1 MFIVYRRIVK
11 ILFRPARPWHLSLT
25 WSEISINYSETV
37 FEYGLWSW
45 LCMCPPPPVRPAPAS
60 YGTINPLTPLHVQL
74 SVFTLPSNSDDLG
87 LHIGVVWIASLCFA
101 CAWIYRC
108 RRPWARWRERETDG
122 VGVNVCASVGG
133 VCVCVC
139 VCASVWVCACSRTCV
154 LYMCVSAV
162 TR

>member
-1 MFIVYRRIVK
+1 MYIVYRGIVK
-11 ILFRPARPWHLSLT
+11 ILLRPARPWHLSLT

-45 LCMCPPPPVRPAPAS
+45 LCMCLPHPVRPAPAL

-87 LHIGVVWIASLCFA
+87 LHIGVVWKASLCFA

-108 RRPWARWRERETDG
+108 RCPWERTRWAWDWWRGSECMCECKR
-122 VGVNVCASVGG
+122 

-139 VCASVWVCACSRTCV
+139 VCACSRTCV